1 MNKIKKYQAGAS
13 IALELAPY
21 SYSNPVVTNI
31 GSRVLPSVVKS
42 IPTVLSTIA
51 PYTTAAGGAL
61 GAGALMG
68 GGLYL
73 VGHAENP
80 AVSSAIN
87 RAKENQAIRSQVRAA
102 QEWEVK
108 NNHYNSI
115 INDGGLKLPNGSTV
129 YKYNPTSGTAYLQ
142 KDIPN
147 VGTGYW
153 QQNMRTGE
161 LFDPSVINYN
171 GITLPVTITGLK
183 SGVVYNDTPV
193 KSKEDA
199 AGVGAGSKTP
209 SLVDPEVPKDPENP
223 ENPEEDKR
231 YRSRRKKNSTPKPE
245 PEEDWDEFL
254 RGWDNQGRPGKLR
267 NPSLKQEWTRWPR
280 TTYGAGWL
288 ARKFLTP
295 TGLVSTGIGTY
306 VLGRALGWWGDKEN
320 NDSKQNSNS
329 TSNDDATSGFG
340 K

>member
-31 GSRVLPSVVKS
+31 GSSVLPSVVKS

-51 PYTTAAGGAL
+51 PYATAAGGAL

-102 QEWEVK
+102 QEWEIK

-129 YKYNPTSGTAYLQ
+129 YKYDPTSGTAYLQ

-183 SGVVYNDTPV
+183 SGVVYNETPV
-193 KSKEDA
+193 SKSENA
-199 AGVGAGSKTP
+199 TPVQEGAGTGISP
-209 SLVDPEVPKDPENP
+209 GSPEDPKKGEDENKDTTKEP
-223 ENPEEDKR
+223 
-231 YRSRRKKNSTPKPE
+231 YRLLRKKNSTPKPE
-245 PEEDWDEFL
+245 PEGNWDEFL
-254 RGWDNQGRPGKLR
+254 RGWDNQGRPGKLQ
-267 NPSLKQEWTRWPR
+267 NPKWLQEWGRWPR
-280 TTYGAGWL
+280 TFYGAGWL
-288 ARKFLTP
+288 ARKITTPIAIP
-295 TGLVSTGIGTY
+295 TGLGVY
-306 VLGRALGWWGDKEN
+306 LLGKELGWWGDKEN